1 MMERFVGLKAS
12 CLIVVVVFCVEF
24 ALSRHVP
31 RSNRNWD
38 VFGELKLQLI
48 FIGYFHATFWRQWT
62 MHYVCEFILVSE
74 GRILSDLEQLEDLD
88 RIVQETEG

>member
-1 MMERFVGLKAS
+1 MERFVGLKAS
-12 CLIVVVVFCVEF
+12 CLIFVVVFCVDV

-48 FIGYFHATFWRQWT
+48 INIVFFNATF
-62 MHYVCEFILVSE
+62 
-74 GRILSDLEQLEDLD
+74 
-88 RIVQETEG
+88 

>member
-12 CLIVVVVFCVEF
+12 CLIFVVVFCVDV

-48 FIGYFHATFWRQWT
+48 INIGFFNATF
-62 MHYVCEFILVSE
+62 
-74 GRILSDLEQLEDLD
+74 
-88 RIVQETEG
+88 